1 MLDDLN
7 ESKKQVIDSQETEN
21 KKLDL
26 TSCDSKDFLE
36 DICNRCYSLYCTDE
50 LILAKAKDLNKNK
63 SEIENIVNYVL
74 SLDKEQVID
83 LLPEQRYTSFDKLD
97 PLLQD
102 KTYVIL
108 CLIEFGINPFEIKKS
123 LQNHLVW
130 NQFLRTIESYKEK
143 WFGAFYNN
151 RCGFAVDISDS
162 IFIVE
167 FMNIFGKLLNSN
179 ENADNVDIDSAIYI
193 LHEECLDKAILR
205 FIWFYLNDRSSSNKQ
220 DMKKFLL
227 GIPNGIIFE
236 KFLDD
241 EYKNENKFE
250 GQSELDLKDVITY
263 VYWNNKFTNTDF
275 QSDFYSW
282 VEKLDPVMTGLFA
295 LILMRKISFTDE
307 QMNFIAQKIKNN
319 QVMTTLRQINQ
330 SLDYKKDNGYHWTYN
345 EKDNYRHV
353 QFGSITH
360 SLDYVFMKIFR
371 GLGYLGSVLLS
382 LLFILIY
389 LSIIFGIA
397 FAIAYGFVLGGSIAF
412 LSTSFWTYFFGYAV
426 SLWIGSCVLMLA
438 TRYMPRFGD
447 WWRDFPDEMQDF
459 YNKSKIVRWL
469 EYYNIKHPTNSIGL
483 PPRQINTNLNE
494 TLDMKTYEENKANI
508 NTEETMKLKVN
519 DKIQER
525 IEPH

>member
-1 MLDDLN
+1 MFNNLN
-7 ESKKQVIDSQETEN
+7 KSREQVIDSQETEN

-26 TSCDSKDFLE
+26 TSCDSKDFLKN
-36 DICNRCYSLYCTDE
+36 ICNRYYSLYCTNE

-83 LLPEQRYTSFDKLD
+83 LLPKQRYTSFDKLD

-130 NQFLRTIESYKEK
+130 NQFLRTIESYKEE
-143 WFGAFYNN
+143 WCYAFYNN
-151 RCGFAVDISDS
+151 RRRFAVDISDS

-179 ENADNVDIDSAIYI
+179 ENADPVDIDSAIYI
-193 LHEECLDKAILR
+193 LNKEYLDKAILR
-205 FIWFYLNDRSSSNKQ
+205 FIWFYLNDTSSSNKP

-227 GIPNGIIFE
+227 GIPNGIIFK

-241 EYKNENKFE
+241 KYKNKFK
-250 GQSELDLKDVITY
+250 GQNELDLQNVITY

-295 LILMRKISFTDE
+295 LILMRNISFTDE

-330 SLDYKKDNGYHWTYN
+330 SLDYKNSGAHHWTYN
-345 EKDNYRHV
+345 EKDNCRRI
-353 QFGSITH
+353 QFGSMTH

-371 GLGYLGSVLLS
+371 GLGYLGSVLLL

-412 LSTSFWTYFFGYAV
+412 LSASFWTYFFKCAV
-426 SLWIGSCVLMLA
+426 SLWIGSCVLMFA
-438 TRYMPRFGD
+438 THCMPRFGD
-447 WWRDFPDEMQDF
+447 WWRDFPDEMQNF

-469 EYYNIKHPTNSIGL
+469 EYYNIKHPTNSIGH
-483 PPRQINTNLNE
+483 PPQFIDSGLRSSENMGQQS
-494 TLDMKTYEENKANI
+494 ENKDSKSEVLLIDI
-508 NTEETMKLKVN
+508 NNKHE
-519 DKIQER
+519 IS
-525 IEPH
+525 